1 VNLNLW
7 RHTAL
12 RITILLLGQLI
23 HLYAQPLAPR
33 FENISIE
40 EGLSQRFV
48 LEVLTDC
55 QGFLWVAT
63 EDGLNKYDGYGFKT
77 FRHDPDN
84 PLSLGGNVLR
94 QALTSHAQGGHKL
107 WVCTVGGGLSCLDL
121 TTETFIN
128 YRHDPKD
135 STSISNNSVWIVEE
149 AVFNGTPELWVGVVG
164 GLDRLNYETG
174 EFQHY
179 QLGSTITALYQ
190 DGQGVL
196 WAGTA
201 SHGLCRYNPD
211 TDTFTSYVNDPG
223 NSASLS
229 WNNVDEILEDH
240 YGSLWV
246 GTFGGG
252 LDRLDSGREMGTEPT
267 FSHYVHDPLNPG
279 SISGNAVEYLYED
292 RLGNFWVTTYGGGL
306 DLLNRETG
314 EFTRYI
320 EDADNPHSI
329 GANIIFSACEDNSG
343 VLWFGHVNGISKWD
357 AHKAAFTRY
366 DKSVPGLGELGNK
379 WITNIKTSSSGHGE
393 VIWIGTVGKGLCRL
407 ERNTGKTTWF
417 RHDPN
422 DPGSIAHNTIFN
434 IILLD
439 PETLLVGTMQGL
451 SKLELKTNRFS
462 TYHFQP
468 NQSGAAYDDMM
479 YSMAHGP
486 SGRVWI
492 GTANNLVEFDNESE
506 QFRRLKGLRS
516 YSLHEVQLDTANYL
530 WAGSFRK
537 GLLRIDLKS
546 GEEVWYTHDNHDAGS
561 IANNLIDAL
570 LPGTLNGANVLW
582 VGTMNGL
589 DRYDYHSNRFVHYTM
604 ADGLPHNHI
613 NSIVKDENG
622 RLWITTK
629 VGLSHFDPVAGTFK
643 NYWKEDGLPGNG
655 YEFDSGYC
663 NEEGEIFIGGS
674 SGLVSFY
681 PDSMVSNPIPPT
693 IVLTDFKIAHKSV
706 SVESASLRA
715 NQDEFYL
722 PKAISNL
729 DELHL
734 SHREQTISFTFAALD
749 FRSPLKN
756 SYAYFMEGFEDSWN
770 YTDASNREATYTN
783 LDQGIYTFRV
793 KGSNNDGVWSEEG
806 VSLKITISP
815 PWWETQL
822 AYLGYLLILG
832 GLIVTYWRFQVS
844 KIELTHQVELE
855 HLAAE
860 HYHELDEHK
869 SRFMANISHEFRT
882 PLTLILG
889 PVGNLLSQI
898 KDHDMQAD
906 LHLIQRQA
914 KRLLELVVQ
923 LLDISKLEDNQ
934 MILQASQQ
942 NLVPLVRGLVDS
954 FGSLAERNTIDL
966 KFEATEENIQLYIE
980 KDAMVKI
987 LNNLLS
993 NAFKFT
999 DASNAIHV
1007 SVNQNSDSSLSNEGE
1022 VIIRVSDTGI
1032 GIPENHLSK
1041 IFDRFHQVDNTET
1054 RQWGGTGIGL
1064 SLSKELVELHHG
1076 TISVDSNSD
1085 VGTVFTICLPKG
1097 KQHLKDHEIV
1107 HAAYAPGEHSDA
1119 VIGNASEQD
1128 APSIYMEENGGEAQP
1143 IILIVEDNH
1152 DVRNYIR
1159 GYLDKHYQC
1168 YEAVDGQD
1176 GLKQVIDII
1185 PDLVISDV
1193 MMPNMNGL
1201 EFCHRMK
1208 TDERTSHIPVLMLT
1222 AKVDMESK
1230 MKGLETGADAYLVKP
1245 FEALELKIRIKNL
1258 IDQRQALRERFQREF
1273 SLIPSDMDVSSM
1285 DQKFLERAV
1294 QIISEFLSDPNFKV
1308 DTFAQKIFMSRQQL
1322 NRKIKGLT
1330 GRTAVEFIRLT
1341 RLKRA
1346 AILLKNNHAT
1356 ITEIAYQVGF
1366 SNPSHF
1372 SRSFHEEF
1380 GKSPSAFLSDQK

>member
-1 VNLNLW
+1 M
-7 RHTAL
+7 
-12 RITILLLGQLI
+12 LGQLS
-23 HLYAQPLAPR
+23 LLSAQPLAPR

-40 EGLSQRFV
+40 QGLSQRFV

-84 PLSLGGNVLR
+84 PHSLGGNVLR
-94 QALTSHAQGGHKL
+94 QALTSHAQGSHKL

-121 TTETFIN
+121 TTETFVN
-128 YRHDPKD
+128 YRHDPDD

-149 AVFNGTPELWVGVVG
+149 AIYNDTPELWVGVVG

-174 EFQHY
+174 EFKHY
-179 QLGSTITALYQ
+179 KLGSMITALYQ
-190 DGQGVL
+190 DAKGVL

-211 TDTFTSYVNDPG
+211 TDTFTSYVNDPV
-223 NSASLS
+223 NLASLS

-252 LDRLDSGREMGTEPT
+252 LDRLDSGREIGMEPT

-314 EFTRYI
+314 EFTRYK

-343 VLWFGHVNGISKWD
+343 VLWFGHINGLSKWD

-366 DKSVPGLGELGNK
+366 DNSVPGLGELGNK
-379 WITNIKTSSSGHGE
+379 WISNVRTSSNGDGE
-393 VIWIGTVGKGLCRL
+393 VLWIGTVGKGLCRL
-407 ERNTGKTTWF
+407 DRNTGKTTWF

-422 DPGSIAHNTIFN
+422 DPGSIAHNTVLN
-434 IILLD
+434 IIILD
-439 PETLLVGTMQGL
+439 SETLLVGTMQGL
-451 SKLELKTNRFS
+451 SKLDMKTDQFS
-462 TYHFQP
+462 TFHFQP

-492 GTANNLVEFDNESE
+492 GTANNLVEFDHESE

-516 YSLHEVQLDTANYL
+516 YSLQEVQLDTANYL
-530 WAGSFRK
+530 WVGTFRK
-537 GLLRIDLKS
+537 GLLRIDLET
-546 GEEVWYTHDNHDAGS
+546 GEEVWYTHDKHDAGS

-570 LPGTLNGANVLW
+570 LPGTLNGAHVLW
-582 VGTMNGL
+582 VGTMSGL
-589 DRYDYHSNRFVHYTM
+589 DRYDYLSNRFVHYTM

-613 NSIVKDENG
+613 NSIVEDENG

-629 VGLSHFDPVAGTFK
+629 VGLTHFDPVAGTFK

-681 PDSMVSNPIPPT
+681 PDSMVSNPVPPN

-706 SVESASLRA
+706 PVQPVSRDGVR
-715 NQDEFYL
+715 DGYFL
-722 PKAISNL
+722 PLAISRL
-729 DELHL
+729 EELQL
-734 SHREQTISFTFAALD
+734 SHREQIISFTFAALD
-749 FRSPLKN
+749 FRSPQKN
-756 SYAYFMEGFEDSWN
+756 QYAYKLEGFEDEWT
-770 YTDASNREATYTN
+770 YVDASMREATYTN
-783 LDQGIYTFRV
+783 LDPGDYVFRV
-793 KGSNNDGVWSEEG
+793 MGSNNDGVWNEQG
-806 VSLKITISP
+806 VSLKISISP
-815 PWWETQL
+815 PWWETQW
-822 AYLGYLLILG
+822 AYLGYLLVLAGIAVAL
-832 GLIVTYWRFQVS
+832 WRFQVS
-844 KIELTHQVELE
+844 KIKLTHQVELE
-855 HLAAE
+855 HLSAE

-889 PVGNLLSQI
+889 PVSNLMNQI

-942 NLVPLVRGLVDS
+942 NIVPLVKGLVDS
-954 FGSLAERNTIDL
+954 FGSLADRNSIDL
-966 KFEATEENIQLYIE
+966 MFEAAEENIQLYVE
-980 KDAMVKI
+980 KDAVVKI

-993 NAFKFT
+993 NAFKF
-999 DASNAIHV
+999 SGSGKSIKV
-1007 SVNQNSDSSLSNEGE
+1007 SLSQSPDSPLSREGE

-1032 GIPENHLSK
+1032 GIPENHLDK
-1041 IFDRFHQVDNTET
+1041 VFDRFHQVDNTET

-1064 SLSKELVELHHG
+1064 SLSKELVELHGG
-1076 TISVDSNSD
+1076 TISVDSNPD
-1085 VGTVFTICLPKG
+1085 VGTVFTIRLPRG
-1097 KQHLKDHEIV
+1097 RQHLNAHEIV
-1107 HAAYAPGEHSDA
+1107 QPEYITNQDSDA
-1119 VIGNASEQD
+1119 VTVSDLDQEAEDTHGGQNG
-1128 APSIYMEENGGEAQP
+1128 GGEALP
-1143 IILIVEDNH
+1143 IILIVEDNL

-1159 GYLDKHYQC
+1159 GYLDNNYQC

-1176 GLKQVIDII
+1176 GLNRVRELV

-1193 MMPNMNGL
+1193 MMPKMNGL
-1201 EFCHRMK
+1201 ELCHRIK
-1208 TDERTSHIPVLMLT
+1208 TDGRTSHIPVLMLT
-1222 AKVDMESK
+1222 AKADMDSK
-1230 MKGLETGADAYLVKP
+1230 VKGLETGADAYLTKP

-1258 IDQRQALRERFQREF
+1258 INQRLALRERFQREF
-1273 SLIPSDMDVSSM
+1273 SLIPSDMDISSM
-1285 DQKFLERAV
+1285 EQKFMERAV
-1294 QIISEFLSDPNFKV
+1294 QIIGEHLSDPQFKV
-1308 DTFAQKIFMSRQQL
+1308 DSFAQKIFMSRQQL
-1322 NRKIKGLT
+1322 NRKLKALT
-1330 GRTAVEFIRLT
+1330 GRTAVEFIRLI

-1346 AILLKNNHAT
+1346 AMLLKNNHAT

-1372 SRSFHEEF
+1372 SKSFHQEF
-1380 GKSPSAFLSDQK
+1380 GMSPSTFLSDQQ